1 MYKMIISL
9 AVFVC
14 LCSISVAWE
23 ENTNR
28 LGSDISATPIILSAP
43 DPKLCAQA
51 CDNNAQCKS
60 WAMDPNGAGPVCC
73 YLKNAVVP
81 PTPWTG
87 VTSGVRGEGTPAPG
101 PGTIDLTGTWSGD
114 DGGRYYIR
122 QLGNII
128 WWDAD
133 GTTGSWGNVA
143 HGTISSNT
151 IRLDYADVPEG
162 NANGFG
168 TLVLD
173 VISNNELKVTEKPAS
188 YGGSHL
194 QRVG

>member
-1 MYKMIISL
+1 MTDD
-9 AVFVC
+9 
-14 LCSISVAWE
+14 
-23 ENTNR
+23 TNI
-28 LGSDISATPIILSAP
+28 LTPDMNKLQLSSEDA
-43 DPKLCAQA
+43 KQCAQA
-51 CDNNAQCKS
+51 CDNNPQCAA
-60 WAMDPNGAGPVCC
+60 WAFQHGTRFCF
-73 YLKNAVVP
+73 LKNSKGDQQP
-81 PTPWTG
+81 GWTG
-87 VTSGVRGEGTPAPG
+87 FVSGFRGEGG
-101 PGTIDLTGTWSGD
+101 SSGSENIDLTGTWSCD

-143 HGTISSNT
+143 HGTIRGNT
-151 IRLDYADVPEG
+151 IRPDYADVPEG
-162 NANGFG
+162 TANGFG

-194 QRVG
+194 QRMS